1 MTPHSILCMGCSFA
15 NASSYSLKWRKT
27 GWQTNRFRFMRL
39 CIKQLGEQLL
49 NLRGRLLVFWNIP
62 LSRVNAAYLQ
72 MGLISFLL
80 DPKDSVLVLT
90 ILWWIMLSLPYI
102 CQYEEVIKEVLRNN
116 CAYTCCL
123 HWCFKNWMC
132 LMGTILQ
139 MSKIRRLAICA
150 FYGASYII
158 NGSFKSQIDL
168 SSGLIIAVREKRN
181 YGGLCV
187 VYIYIYIYMYYIYI
201 YICIIYMY
209 IYLKRLLSYQF
220 CTKHIVHVSTS
231 YTWNLLYNDIID
243 Y

>member
-102 CQYEEVIKEVLRNN
+102 CQYEEVLRNN
-116 CAYTCCL
+116 CAYTCCP

-168 SSGLIIAVREKRN
+168 SSGLIIAVREKGN
-181 YGGLCV
+181 SGVWLYL
-187 VYIYIYIYMYYIYI
+187 
-201 YICIIYMY
+201 YICIYIWNGYYLTSFVLNILYMY
-209 IYLKRLLSYQF
+209 LHLILEIYFIMILL
-220 CTKHIVHVSTS
+220 TIK
-231 YTWNLLYNDIID
+231 
-243 Y
+243 